1 MQESEKAKMTPYP
14 AEVAVICQPSPAPTG
29 LTNAS
34 RPAAQI
40 HERATAE
47 IPRKSSSARAQRPP
61 CTTQRGRNSGR
72 IFLGNFVPTT
82 IRISSRRHHFGRSPV
97 SMARASHC
105 LMLLIIGILPL
116 YLPKQSNRATV
127 PAGDSKV
134 PATHRGTCRTLR
146 GCQASNRR
154 HRNDEIGSSHFY
166 HVDR

>member
-1 MQESEKAKMTPYP
+1 MTPYP
-14 AEVAVICQPSPAPTG
+14 AEAAVFCQPSPAPTG

-34 RPAAQI
+34 RPAAQL

-47 IPRKSSSARAQRPP
+47 IPRKLQALAHNVLLVQV
-61 CTTQRGRNSGR
+61 TQRGRNSGR

-97 SMARASHC
+97 SMACASHC